1 MDQLRF
7 YTLEAKSLKG
17 TSFNFINLYK
27 ITYPLFKNIAFGMDA
42 ERAHELTIHS
52 MKAIGNFLPDQKVDP
67 RFAINV
73 MGMNFTNPIGLA
85 AGLDK
90 NAEAIA
96 FLTHLPFGFVE
107 VGTVTPKAQSGN
119 NRPRLF
125 RYVEEESLRNRMGFN
140 NHGAQAVLES
150 LLKAN
155 KRGKIVG
162 VNLGKNKVTSNEDA
176 AVDYAYLY
184 SQFAQD
190 ADYLVINVSSPN
202 TPGLRDLLKDT
213 GLRQIFEAVDIERS
227 KIKKPLLVKVSPDM
241 GVDELAS
248 VVGLVNEYKL
258 DGIIATNTT
267 IMKER
272 GEGGVSGKLL
282 TTKARETREFLLKEI
297 KNSKSQCE
305 LIGVGGISR
314 FSDLM
319 DFWKSGGK
327 LAQVYSGFVFQGPA
341 LLYNFEAELSHEF
354 KKRGVKN
361 FEEFLHSVK
370 M

>member
-1 MDQLRF
+1 
-7 YTLEAKSLKG
+7 
-17 TSFNFINLYK
+17 
-27 ITYPLFKNIAFGMDA
+27 MDA
-42 ERAHELTIHS
+42 EKAHELTIHS
-52 MKAIGNFLPDQKVDP
+52 MKAIGNFLPDQSIDP

-73 MGMNFTNPIGLA
+73 MGMNFKNPIGLA

-96 FLTHLPFGFVE
+96 FMTHLPFGFVE
-107 VGTVTPKAQSGN
+107 VGTVTPKAQAGN
-119 NRPRLF
+119 DKPRLF
-125 RYVEEESLRNRMGFN
+125 RYIEEESLRNRMGFN
-140 NHGAQAVLES
+140 NQGSDIVLEN

-155 KRGKIVG
+155 RRGKIIG
-162 VNLGKNKVTSNEDA
+162 VNLGKNKVTSNEEA
-176 AVDYAYLY
+176 PSDYAYLY
-184 SQFAQD
+184 NKFAPHS
-190 ADYLVINVSSPN
+190 DYLVINVSSPN
-202 TPGLRDLLKDT
+202 TPGLRDLLKDA
-213 GLRQIFEAVDIERS
+213 GLRQIFEAVDVERKKLS
-227 KIKKPLLVKVSPDM
+227 KPLLVKVSPDM
-241 GVDELAS
+241 AKEELAS

-297 KNSKSQCE
+297 KNTHSHCE
-305 LIGVGGISR
+305 LIGVGGISQ

-327 LAQVYSGFVFQGPA
+327 LAQVYSGFVFQGPP
-341 LLYNFEAELSHEF
+341 LLYNFEAELAREF
-354 KKRGVKN
+354 KKRGVKT

-370 M
+370 I

>member
-1 MDQLRF
+1 
-7 YTLEAKSLKG
+7 
-17 TSFNFINLYK
+17 
-27 ITYPLFKNIAFGMDA
+27 MDA

-52 MKAIGNFLPDQKVDP
+52 MKAIGNFLPDHNSDP
-67 RFAINV
+67 RFAIKA
-73 MGMNFTNPIGLA
+73 MGMTFSNPIGLA

-90 NAEAIA
+90 NAEAIP

-107 VGTVTPKAQSGN
+107 VGTVTPKAQAGN
-119 NRPRLF
+119 DKPRLF

-140 NHGAQAVLES
+140 NQGSEAVLEN

-176 AVDYAYLY
+176 PSDYAYLY
-184 SQFAQD
+184 TQFAEH

-202 TPGLRDLLKDT
+202 TPGLRDLLKDA
-213 GLRQIFEAVDIERS
+213 GLRQIFEAVDVERS
-227 KIKKPLLVKVSPDM
+227 KLRKPLLVKVSPDM
-241 GVDELAS
+241 ALEELAS

-282 TTKARETREFLLKEI
+282 TTKARRAREFLLKEI
-297 KNSKSQCE
+297 KKTNSQCE
-305 LIGVGGISR
+305 LIGVGGIST

-319 DFWKSGGK
+319 DFWKAGGK
-327 LAQVYSGFVFQGPA
+327 LAQVYSGFVFQGPP
-341 LLYNFEAELSHEF
+341 LLYNFEAELAQEF
-354 KKRGVKN
+354 KKRGVKT

-370 M
+370 I